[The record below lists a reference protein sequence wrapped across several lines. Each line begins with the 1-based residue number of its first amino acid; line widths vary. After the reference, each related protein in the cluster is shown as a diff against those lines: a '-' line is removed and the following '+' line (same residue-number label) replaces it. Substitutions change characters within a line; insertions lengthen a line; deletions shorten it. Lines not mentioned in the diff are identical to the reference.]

1 MRHIIINTK
10 QEKILAEA
18 AQQDYVLDRISPNI
32 KRDIEIGNTPISALS
47 IPHTINKKVVATILT
62 DGYLNAVNNFSDD
75 IESFP
80 VDKIINKLDKLVAIC
95 QKKEEKIHNELEKL
109 CVDIATS
116 YFNSDELSDITLE
129 CRLVNDLSQND
140 FHVEPNTGIDSNVD
154 NLDNYNKSNLK
165 INNRKLA
172 NTLVMGGALSLYDK
186 LQETFIPELF
196 KLDEDLPHLYSKI
209 LKINEYLTFIS
220 DDTITDSDN
229 KQSGCVKVILGG
241 EEGDEIIAVGTI
253 FPFLLIETF
262 RGFLE
267 LLSDDMLPDNDFET
281 DEITDKADILIDEP
295 WYMMLGKSLWN
306 KITRNEDD
314 DIIIIGE
321 LFKMDDVSFNKL
333 MTNVVIGTH
342 DAESMVDELHRTA
355 RYNYDYAD
363 FEKDLAK
370 RREENNLVIDGGGI
384 IPDEE
389 TY

>member
-1 MRHIIINTK
+1 MRHIIIDTK

-18 AQQDYVLDRISPNI
+18 AQQDYVLDRVSPNI
-32 KRDIEIGNTPISALS
+32 KRDIEIGNTPISALP
-47 IPHTINKKVVATILT
+47 IPHAINKKVVATVLT

-75 IESFP
+75 IESFTTE
-80 VDKIINKLDKLVAIC
+80 KITAKLDKLVAIC

-129 CRLVNDLSQND
+129 CRLINDLSQND
-140 FHVEPNTGIDSNVD
+140 FHVEPNTGIDSRVD
-154 NLDNYNKSNLK
+154 NLDNYNKSELK

-241 EEGDEIIAVGTI
+241 EEGNEIIVVGTI

-267 LLSDDMLPDNDFET
+267 LLSDGMLPDNDFET

-314 DIIIIGE
+314 DITIIGE
-321 LFKMDDVSFNKL
+321 LFKMDDVAFNKL
-333 MTNVVIGTH
+333 MTNVVVGTH

-363 FEKDLAK
+363 FEKDLAR

-384 IPDEE
+384 ISDEK
-389 TY
+389 

>member
-32 KRDIEIGNTPISALS
+32 KRDIEIGNTPISALP
-47 IPHTINKKVVATILT
+47 IPHAINKKVVATVLT

-140 FHVEPNTGIDSNVD
+140 FHVEPSTGIDSNVD
-154 NLDNYNKSNLK
+154 NLDNYNKSELK

-281 DEITDKADILIDEP
+281 DEITDKADILTDEP

-384 IPDEE
+384 IHDEKR
-389 TY
+389 

>member
-32 KRDIEIGNTPISALS
+32 KRDIEIGNTPISALP
-47 IPHTINKKVVATILT
+47 IPHAINKKVVATVLT

-80 VDKIINKLDKLVAIC
+80 VEKITAKLDKLVAIC
-95 QKKEEKIHNELEKL
+95 QKKEEKIHNDLEKL

-116 YFNSDELSDITLE
+116 YFNSDELADITLE

-140 FHVEPNTGIDSNVD
+140 FHVEPSTGIDSNVD
-154 NLDNYNKSNLK
+154 NLDNYNKSELK

-186 LQETFIPELF
+186 LQETFITELF

-267 LLSDDMLPDNDFET
+267 LLSDGMLPDNDFET

-314 DIIIIGE
+314 DITIIGE
-321 LFKMDDVSFNKL
+321 LFKMDDVAFNKL
-333 MTNVVIGTH
+333 MTNVVVGTH

-363 FEKDLAK
+363 FEKDLAR

>member
-10 QEKILAEA
+10 QEKILSEA

-140 FHVEPNTGIDSNVD
+140 FHVEPNTGIDSNLD
-154 NLDNYNKSNLK
+154 NLDNYNKYNLK

-321 LFKMDDVSFNKL
+321 LFKMDDVAFNKL